1 MAIAYKA
8 YKYRIYPTDEQA
20 QLFQKTFGC
29 CRFIWNM
36 MLSDKIDYYNK
47 EKKMLKCTPAQ
58 YKKKYD
64 FLREVDSLALANVQL
79 NQQSAFQK
87 FFKEKKVGFPHFH
100 SKKNTRKSYTT
111 NKVGNNIDINDRYIK
126 LPKVGIVRIKKHR
139 EPYGVL
145 KSVTVSQTSTGKYFV
160 SVLFEYENQVQE
172 KNDTAKSVG
181 LDFSMRELYVD
192 SSGNEPS
199 YPHFYRKKERRLARE
214 QRKLSKMYRKGQE
227 QSNRYY
233 RQKMKVNKIHEKIA
247 NQRKDFLHKL
257 SRHLVDTY
265 DYICIEDVDMKAMSQ
280 CLNFGKSVHDNG
292 WGMFTSMLAYKC
304 EEEGK
309 HLQKID
315 KWYPSSQT
323 CHVCGT
329 VHDITKDLSVR
340 EWTCPDCHTHH
351 NRDVNAAINILNA
364 GMQMIA

>member
-47 EKKMLKCTPAQ
+47 EKMMLKCTPAQ
-58 YKKKYD
+58 YKDKYD
-64 FLREVDSLALANVQL
+64 FLKEVDALALANIQL
-79 NQQSAFQK
+79 HLQSAFQK
-87 FFKEKKVGFPHFH
+87 FFKEKKVGFPKFH
-100 SKKNTRKSYTT
+100 SKRKTRKSYTT
-111 NKVGNNIDINDRYIK
+111 NRVGNNIDMTDTHIK
-126 LPKVGIVRIKKHR
+126 LPKVGLVKMKKHR
-139 EPYGVL
+139 EPQGKL
-145 KSVTVSQTSTGKYFV
+145 KSVTVSQTASGKYFV
-160 SVLFEYENQVQE
+160 SILFEYENQVQE
-172 KNDTAKSVG
+172 KNDTSKSIG
-181 LDFSMRELYVD
+181 LDFSMKDFYVD
-192 SSGNEPS
+192 SSGHVTN
-199 YPHFYRKKERRLARE
+199 YPRYYRKVEKKLARE
-214 QRKLSKMYRKGQE
+214 QRKLSKMYRKGQV

-233 RQKMKVNKIHEKIA
+233 RQKMKVNKIHEKVA
-247 NQRKDFLHKL
+247 NQRKDYLHKI
-257 SRHLVDTY
+257 SRHLVDMY
-265 DYICIEDVDMKAMSQ
+265 DYICIEDVDMKAMAQ
-280 CLNFGKSVHDNG
+280 CLNFGKSVYDNG

-309 HLQKID
+309 YLQKID

-364 GMQMIA
+364 GMQMMA

>member
-1 MAIAYKA
+1 
-8 YKYRIYPTDEQA
+8 
-20 QLFQKTFGC
+20 
-29 CRFIWNM
+29 
-36 MLSDKIDYYNK
+36 
-47 EKKMLKCTPAQ
+47 
-58 YKKKYD
+58 
-64 FLREVDSLALANVQL
+64 
-79 NQQSAFQK
+79 
-87 FFKEKKVGFPHFH
+87 
-100 SKKNTRKSYTT
+100 
-111 NKVGNNIDINDRYIK
+111 
-126 LPKVGIVRIKKHR
+126 
-139 EPYGVL
+139 
-145 KSVTVSQTSTGKYFV
+145 
-160 SVLFEYENQVQE
+160 
-172 KNDTAKSVG
+172 
-181 LDFSMRELYVD
+181 
-192 SSGNEPS
+192 
-199 YPHFYRKKERRLARE
+199 ERRLARE
-214 QRKLSKMYRKGQE
+214 QRKLSKMYRKGQL

-233 RQKMKVNKIHEKIA
+233 RQKIKVNKLHEKIA

-265 DYICIEDVDMKAMSQ
+265 DFICIEDVDMKSMSQ

-364 GMQMIA
+364 GMQMMA